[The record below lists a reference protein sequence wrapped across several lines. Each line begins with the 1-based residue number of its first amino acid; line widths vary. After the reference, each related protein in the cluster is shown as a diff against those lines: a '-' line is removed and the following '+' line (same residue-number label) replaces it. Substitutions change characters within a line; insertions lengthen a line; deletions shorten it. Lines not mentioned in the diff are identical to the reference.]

1 VGKRRLRLAPEELA
15 EGVRVAYGEEAER
28 LVRGVLPLAERNG
41 RGRVVAYD
49 DGGKALWI
57 ALDSGALADL
67 LEELA
72 KEATRL
78 AAELRGG
85 SRGRGRRG

>member
-1 VGKRRLRLAPEELA
+1 VTKRRLRLAPEELA
-15 EGVRVAYGEEAER
+15 EEVRAVYGEEAER
-28 LVRGVLPLAERNG
+28 LVRMVLPLAERNG

-67 LEELA
+67 LEALA
-72 KEATRL
+72 DEATRL
-78 AAELRGG
+78 AGELRGG
-85 SRGRGRRG
+85 SQGRGRRG